1 MLAAFSKGL
10 AWLGARCTRA
20 VAISAIVGLC
30 LPPLSALARPFVEEA
45 VFALL
50 VLAFIQVDLT
60 AVRRHLRRPGLLAA
74 ALVWMMIVIPLAAG
88 LSGHAFGLAVASPE
102 LMLALFIVTATTP
115 IMSAPAFAHLLRLD
129 GALSLTVLVLAMI
142 AAPITAPL
150 IATVFFA
157 DALPISATGLALRL
171 GFLLAGS
178 LAVAV
183 VIRKIA
189 GEARIREN
197 RPVVDGLN
205 VVLLF
210 VFAVAVMDG
219 VAANLISRPLF
230 TAGIAALTVIVAIV
244 QMLATMA
251 VFFRVRRADAFTV
264 ALAVGNR
271 NMGLMVAAL
280 ASTIP
285 DLTWLYFALA
295 QLPIYFMP
303 HLLKRFAHRIS
314 KAV

>member
-1 MLAAFSKGL
+1 MLKVLLTGL
-10 AWLGARCTRA
+10 DWLGNQGTRA
-20 VAISAIVGLC
+20 VAISAIAGLC
-30 LPPLSALARPFVEEA
+30 VPPLSALARPLIEEA

-50 VLAFIQVDLT
+50 VVAFVQVDT
-60 AVRRHLRRPGLLAA
+60 GAVRRHLRRPVVLASA
-74 ALVWMMIVIPLAAG
+74 VVWMMAAIPLATG
-88 LSGHAFGLAVASPE
+88 LAGHAFGLATGSPE

-115 IMSAPAFAHLLRLD
+115 IMSAPAFANLLRLD
-129 GALSLTVLVLAMI
+129 GALSLTVLVLTMI

-157 DALPISATGLALRL
+157 DALPISASGLAMRL
-171 GFLLAGS
+171 GLLLAGS

-183 VIRKIA
+183 VLRKLV
-189 GEARIREN
+189 GEPRLLEN
-197 RPVVDGLN
+197 RSVVDGLN

-219 VAANLISRPLF
+219 VAANLLSRPAF
-230 TAGIAALTVIVAIV
+230 TVGIALLAVGVAIV

-251 VFFRVRRADAFTV
+251 VFFAVRRADAFTI

-303 HLLKRFAHRIS
+303 HLLKRFAWRIS
-314 KAV
+314 QIV